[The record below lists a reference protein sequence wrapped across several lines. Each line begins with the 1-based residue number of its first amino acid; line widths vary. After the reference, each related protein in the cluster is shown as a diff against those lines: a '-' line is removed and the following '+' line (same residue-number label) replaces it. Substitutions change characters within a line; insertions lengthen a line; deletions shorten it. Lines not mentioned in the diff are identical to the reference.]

1 MGRVYERVGVMF
13 FSLVF
18 VMLGNQQNIPRIF
31 QDRLLFYREKG
42 AGVYGPVEYWWSIVV
57 AQVRGWL
64 SRRPLVVSRRV
75 CANIWSMRSGLSRRN
90 TVFLL
95 SAARALI
102 LAIPPRLSLRMLLL

>member
-1 MGRVYERVGVMF
+1 MGTFYGTLWWRLGAGRVYERVGVIF

-57 AQVRGWL
+57 AQVRGWC
-64 SRRPLVVSRRV
+64 SRRPAVILRCV
-75 CANIWSMRSGLSRRN
+75 C
-90 TVFLL
+90 
-95 SAARALI
+95 
-102 LAIPPRLSLRMLLL
+102 LRMHVWDRR